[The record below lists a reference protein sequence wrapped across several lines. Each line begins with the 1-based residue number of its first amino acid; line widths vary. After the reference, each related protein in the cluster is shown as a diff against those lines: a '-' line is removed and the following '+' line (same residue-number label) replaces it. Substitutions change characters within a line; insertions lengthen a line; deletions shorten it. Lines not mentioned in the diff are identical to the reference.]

1 MPNLGLVVADTVLPS
16 SVRAAVALAVD
27 VRGWADRSELCVVAA
42 SVVVLVEDTDE
53 ADSDWCDCNARR
65 LEGGPLVITMGR
77 GTAVVDE
84 AELDAVD
91 VVVRTVGLVF
101 LRFLFLNDICTT
113 RSSSRF
119 GIGEGFTVYGRI
131 CLVLRSSGL
140 GGGMGVTQAIYHHL
154 FTGSQAN
161 FHSPASG

>member
-1 MPNLGLVVADTVLPS
+1 VVVRTLELARIGPCDMPNLGLVVADTVLPS

-53 ADSDWCDCNARR
+53 TDSDWCDCNARR

-101 LRFLFLNDICTT
+101 LRFLFLNDICTAIFVALWNWG
-113 RSSSRF
+113 R
-119 GIGEGFTVYGRI
+119 VYGGRWTVGG
-131 CLVLRSSGL
+131 LVVLCSS
-140 GGGMGVTQAIYHHL
+140 V
-154 FTGSQAN
+154 F
-161 FHSPASG
+161 F

>member
-101 LRFLFLNDICTT
+101 LRFLFLNDICIPKRTDVVQ
-113 RSSSRF
+113 
-119 GIGEGFTVYGRI
+119 EKEAYKAFTVYGRWS
-131 CLVLRSSGL
+131 CGLVLCS
-140 GGGMGVTQAIYHHL
+140 
-154 FTGSQAN
+154 
-161 FHSPASG
+161 

>member
-101 LRFLFLNDICTT
+101 LRFLFLNDICPPCGDRSRKVLLPFLERLDLRRALELGKGLRWTVGGLVVLFVLQ
-113 RSSSRF
+113 SSS
-119 GIGEGFTVYGRI
+119 V
-131 CLVLRSSGL
+131 
-140 GGGMGVTQAIYHHL
+140 
-154 FTGSQAN
+154 
-161 FHSPASG
+161 

>member
-1 MPNLGLVVADTVLPS
+1 MVVRTLELARIGPCDMPNLGLVVADTVLPS

-101 LRFLFLNDICTT
+101 LRFLFLNDICSFDLRRALELGKGLRCTVVFF
-113 RSSSRF
+113 SSSFR
-119 GIGEGFTVYGRI
+119 G
-131 CLVLRSSGL
+131 
-140 GGGMGVTQAIYHHL
+140 
-154 FTGSQAN
+154 
-161 FHSPASG
+161 

>member
-101 LRFLFLNDICTT
+101 LRFLFLNDICTDL
-113 RSSSRF
+113 RRALEL
-119 GIGEGFTVYGRI
+119 GKGFTVYGRWST
-131 CLVLRSSGL
+131 VLQ
-140 GGGMGVTQAIYHHL
+140 V
-154 FTGSQAN
+154 
-161 FHSPASG
+161 

>member
-1 MPNLGLVVADTVLPS
+1 MELARIGPCDMPNLGLVVADTVLPS

-101 LRFLFLNDICTT
+101 LRFLFLNDICT

-119 GIGEGFTVYGRI
+119 GIGEGFTVYGRWYGRWSCA
-131 CLVLRSSGL
+131 CLVLVS
-140 GGGMGVTQAIYHHL
+140 
-154 FTGSQAN
+154 
-161 FHSPASG
+161 